1 MRLPSKRLIISGAVA
16 LAIGFALSGTNGA
29 RQSSASG
36 SQRGFVLPF
45 EGTASAQT
53 AAPSINLPSDKYFK
67 KVTVLT
73 GMPVERVHGGDGPF
87 LGRPE
92 LLLR

>member
-1 MRLPSKRLIISGAVA
+1 MRLPSKRLIVSGAVA
-16 LAIGFALSGTNGA
+16 LAIGIALTGTNGA

-53 AAPSINLPSDKYFK
+53 GSAPQMSDKYFK
-67 KVTVLT
+67 KVTVMK
-73 GMPVERVHGGDGPF
+73 GIPVDEFMGEMGLF
-87 LGRPE
+87 SAA
-92 LLLR
+92 